1 MAFRKRTACRRAE
14 VSEALL
20 GAVKSS
26 LIVSGKFLFSPQK
39 FPALLSREFGSKPP
53 KTLG

>member
-1 MAFRKRTACRRAE
+1 MAFRKRSACRSAE

-20 GAVKSS
+20 PAVKIS
-26 LIVSGKFLFSPQK
+26 LIVSGNSLFSPKK
-39 FPALLSREFGSKPP
+39 FPALLRREFGSKPP